1 VTHEPLK
8 SPAILLQKFVANG
21 CKLWYGFFATKEVEY
36 EQWHFCFGE
45 EWEWFVWHEPKRRFF
60 FNYVYFRL
68 QEFYKKWDGENGITA
83 IIGVSMIQAVT
94 LIDLC
99 LIVLK
104 QYYSRSETKEYSKI
118 FGYTGVI
125 FLIVLIIFNHFKF
138 KDSFEK
144 FQIIWK
150 DETLQ
155 RRRVKGLA
163 VFISLILPWVLLI
176 FIGTK

>member
-1 VTHEPLK
+1 MEFSQPRK
-8 SPAILLQKFVANG
+8 SNTINGTFVLGKNG
-21 CKLWYGFFATKEVEY
+21 NGSCGTK
-36 EQWHFCFGE
+36 QGGG
-45 EWEWFVWHEPKRRFF
+45 FF

-68 QEFYKKWDGENGITA
+68 QGFYKKWDGENGITA
-83 IIGVSMIQAVT
+83 VIGVSMIQAVT

-125 FLIVLIIFNHFKF
+125 FLTVLIIFNHFKF